1 MLLETSET
9 MIISASLR
17 LKKTSA
23 NEIFVRFIFLEE
35 EEEEEDVNDEERLK
49 NCLLMLMMLL
59 EINHEN
65 RPNCSQNTRLD

>member
-23 NEIFVRFIFLEE
+23 NEIFVRFIFLE